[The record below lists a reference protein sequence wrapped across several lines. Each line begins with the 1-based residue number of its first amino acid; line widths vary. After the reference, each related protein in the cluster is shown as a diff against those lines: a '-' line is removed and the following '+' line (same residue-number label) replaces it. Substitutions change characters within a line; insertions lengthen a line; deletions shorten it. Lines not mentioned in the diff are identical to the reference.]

1 MATTKTGTAKKAKKA
16 RKAAKKT
23 AKKPAKKRLK
33 KELEEKAS
41 RRRGVTAKKK
51 AGVYRDYGNEPTEGN
66 RRKRSTAKKRTTTG
80 TTKKTAGKKS
90 QVRAGASE
98 EPEYRN
104 IERSSREERRWDGD
118 THEGV
123 WKEEVGVRGG
133 RGDKERYKTRGR
145 DQQAPKKRRLQIRD
159 EEKRR
164 KPRHDLFYYS
174 RPRRRRAAAGSR
186 WRRFYRL
193 DQQGR
198 YFGVNDPNA
207 NPFGEHPASAGR
219 AEYLGG
225 NKRHP
230 GLIGRKRRATR
241 SEERRDTTE
250 ERSARRRQRRT
261 ERSDSREPL
270 THKTSTKLAIK
281 DYRNRN
287 QYGMS
292 DFHPMQMY
300 DPVEVEHELEE
311 MDDSEF
317 DHMYQDKGYQH
328 AGNTEGFGRRGGRQS
343 YYGWED
349 EDEYREGHAAR
360 KRGYGKYGSR

>member
-1 MATTKTGTAKKAKKA
+1 MATTAKAAKAKRAGKTA
-16 RKAAKKT
+16 SKKAAKK
-23 AKKPAKKRLK
+23 AAKKRLK

-51 AGVYRDYGNEPTEGN
+51 AGVYRDYGHEATEGN
-66 RRKRSTAKKRTTTG
+66 RRKRSIAKKRITTG
-80 TTKKTAGKKS
+80 TTKHTASEKS
-90 QVRAGASE
+90 QVRTGASE

-104 IERSSREERRWDGD
+104 IEKSSREERTWDGD

-145 DQQAPKKRRLQIRD
+145 DQQEQKKRRLQIRD
-159 EEKRR
+159 EETERR
-164 KPRHDLFYYS
+164 KPRHDPYYYS
-174 RPRRRRAAAGSR
+174 RPRRRRAGAVSR

-193 DQQGR
+193 NEQVP

-207 NPFGEHPASAGR
+207 NSFGEHPASAGR

-230 GLIGRKRRATR
+230 GLIGRKRRV
-241 SEERRDTTE
+241 STTE
-250 ERSARRRQRRT
+250 DRSGTQERSSRRRQR
-261 ERSDSREPL
+261 RSDSREPL

-311 MDDSEF
+311 MDDSAF
-317 DHMYQDKGYQH
+317 DHMYQDEGYQH

-349 EDEYREGHAAR
+349 EDEYREGHAVR